1 MYIFNLLRVI
11 VKEGSAMKKI
21 TSLLISAATAAAVI
35 STAAMPAS
43 ADYMLKGDVNID
55 SSISLRDATMAQK
68 IQLGTLSPSADQK
81 TAADI
86 NGNGTVEVADAYL
99 IQRLACYDDEL
110 VNYGTNDA
118 SIQTFSNAK
127 KQRIK
132 FYEAVNADRAA
143 KGLSSLEYND
153 AMLAAGQELAEQF
166 ATEAA
171 SGKTSF
177 SGKRYNSIK
186 SFTTIIED
194 YKLPTCS
201 TGSPASPMAITS
213 GKLKGDKLYEEIKKD
228 VENNGTKSTY
238 YNLYNNVLMGAKVKV
253 IYAGACPA
261 SSSTAHW
268 IIGGYS

>member
-1 MYIFNLLRVI
+1 
-11 VKEGSAMKKI
+11 MKKL
-21 TSLLISAATAAAVI
+21 TCLLISAATAAAVV

-43 ADYMLKGDVNID
+43 ADYMLMGDVNID
-55 SSISLRDATMAQK
+55 SSVSLRDATMAQK
-68 IQLGTLSPSADQK
+68 IQLGTLSPTAEQK
-81 TAADI
+81 NVADI

-110 VNYGTNDA
+110 VNYGAKSATV
-118 SIQTFSNAK
+118 QTFSNAK

-143 KGLSSLEYND
+143 KGLSAIEYND

-166 ATEAA
+166 ATEVAN
-171 SGKTSF
+171 GKTVF

-186 SFTTIIED
+186 HFSTIVED

-201 TGSPASPMAITS
+201 TGTPASPMAIRDD
-213 GKLKGDKLYEEIKKD
+213 KLKGDALYKVIKQD
-228 VENNGTKSTY
+228 VEDNGSKSSY
-238 YNLYNNVLMGAKVKV
+238 YNLYTNVLMGAKVKV
-253 IYAGACPA
+253 IYAGAYPLDN
-261 SSSTAHW
+261 SSAHW

>member
-1 MYIFNLLRVI
+1 MYVFYLHIVI

-21 TSLLISAATAAAVI
+21 ICLLISAATAAAVV

-43 ADYMLKGDVNID
+43 ADYLLMGDVNID
-55 SSISLRDATMAQK
+55 SNVSLRDATMAQK
-68 IQLGTLSPSADQK
+68 IQLGTLSPTAEQK
-81 TAADI
+81 YVADI

-110 VNYGTNDA
+110 VNYYANSPTV
-118 SIQTFSNAK
+118 QTFSNAK

-132 FYEAVNADRAA
+132 FYDSVNADRAA
-143 KGLSSLEYND
+143 KGLSTIAYND

-166 ATEAA
+166 ATEVAN
-171 SGKTSF
+171 GKTTY

-186 SFTTIIED
+186 QHYTIVDD

-201 TGSPASPMAITS
+201 TGLPGSPMAIRDD
-213 GKLKGDKLYEEIKKD
+213 KLKGDQLYKLIKKD
-228 VENNGTKSTY
+228 VEDNGTKSSY
-238 YNLYNNVLMGAKVKV
+238 YNLYTNVLMGSKTKV
-253 IYAGACPA
+253 IYAGAYPLDK
-261 SSSTAHW
+261 SSAHW